1 MAHLQDHPPA
11 AIFSPSVARIA
22 ASTARDWSYVDSWL
36 ASKLPPDRP
45 IPPFERNQDT
55 LKALLALA
63 LANEA
68 ADEERHQRARAS
80 EAALQ
85 TLRRRRRQQQQ
96 QQRQRQE
103 HDTPSLSMDLLAS
116 IQRELPQEGR
126 DALEALAN
134 VAVQSGASLAAPQDL
149 ARGFVRLQAELAE
162 TELMISRLD
171 LLRRHVDREAGLA
184 VDALRAWQSDRFKP
198 LPDAARQNLDLQRK
212 TKAMHAQLVDLRDR
226 APVAAQTQHLTIGDA
241 AREEQD
247 ILDLLACSE
256 ELEARINDFGRLPY
270 DAGDAK
276 AEVDSLRSQLRHLS
290 LQLDA
295 LS

>member
-1 MAHLQDHPPA
+1 MAHLQDHHHQPA

-45 IPPFERNQDT
+45 IPAFERNQDT

-68 ADEERHQRARAS
+68 ADDERNHRARAS
-80 EAALQ
+80 ELALR
-85 TLRRRRRQQQQ
+85 TLRRRQQQHK
-96 QQRQRQE
+96 
-103 HDTPSLSMDLLAS
+103 HDVPSLRGDLLAS
-116 IQRELPQEGR
+116 VQRELPQDGK
-126 DALEALAN
+126 DALDALAN
-134 VAVQSGASLAAPQDL
+134 LAVHSGAPLAAPQDL
-149 ARGFVRLQAELAE
+149 AHGFVRLQAELSE
-162 TELMISRLD
+162 TELIMSRLD

-184 VDALRAWQSDRFKP
+184 ADALHAWQSDRFKP

-226 APVAAQTQHLTIGDA
+226 APVAAQISHLTAGDA

-247 ILDLLACSE
+247 LLDLLACSE
-256 ELEARINDFGRLPY
+256 KLEERINAFGRLPC
-270 DAGDAK
+270 DAGEAK
-276 AEVDSLRSQLRHLS
+276 AEIDSLRSQLHHLS

-295 LS
+295 IS